1 MRFRPDA
8 QDIFAGVMFIAF
20 AALMLYLNFESHPIG
35 TARRMG
41 SGYMPMLAFG
51 ILGGLGVAILI
62 GGLFTGPEPIGRVSW
77 KDMALILGATT
88 VFGLSVER
96 LGFVVSIALCIVIAS
111 FAEKTWKPLRVL
123 GLTLFLL
130 ALCWAVF
137 IWYLDIRIRLFPW
150 SY

>member
-1 MRFRPDA
+1 MRFRPHA
-8 QDIFAGVMFIAF
+8 QDIVAGVMFIAF

-51 ILGGLGVAILI
+51 LLAALGLAILI
-62 GGLFTGPEPIGRVSW
+62 SGLFTGPEPVGRFAW
-77 KDMALILGATT
+77 RDMALILGATT
-88 VFGLSVER
+88 VFGLAVER
-96 LGFVVSIALCIVIAS
+96 LGFVVSISLCILIAS
-111 FAEKTWKPLRVL
+111 LAEKTWKPLRVL

-150 SY
+150 SF